1 MNSFIFYFYSISVI
15 SEMLL
20 YFIFGSGLLDKLSRQ
35 IQFSFLLFFSFY
47 LLFNT
52 KNIMIDIKFKKIHIY
67 FLLFLIVG
75 LISTFFNLIS
85 GTYYEGLLNYLK
97 HLETYSVN
105 FSYLNTDSM
114 FKSVFNLPIIEILK
128 YLYFYF
134 YFAILLPFIIDTNEK
149 LIKFVDLF
157 YYIFIFCLLVG
168 FIVLIDVALK
178 DYGEQV
184 LISRHWYYDD
194 QMNVGVRFM
203 GIFGEPRDSAVALLL
218 GALLLY
224 IRSDLRNLKP
234 PLFVFSLILI
244 ALFFTISGSL
254 MISMLIYPL
263 IFILFYPQVLANLN
277 IQNISIFL
285 ITSIFAF
292 VIIYSGE
299 RTFEYFIG
307 IQTFITQLSRGE
319 MLEGLLATQVI
330 NIYPIY
336 LFLMDL
342 FSLNFLDSFIGHGI
356 SSSNIIKVP
365 HETFSLNGPHS
376 LLTRLLYEFGIIGT
390 FIWIQVF
397 ALSLHLLK
405 KNMNNQKWYV
415 ILIIMTALL
424 SIAIVH
430 KSSLIYIALGVILTL
445 ATYHESTPK
454 FRR

>member
-1 MNSFIFYFYSISVI
+1 M
-15 SEMLL
+15 
-20 YFIFGSGLLDKLSRQ
+20 
-35 IQFSFLLFFSFY
+35 
-47 LLFNT
+47 
-52 KNIMIDIKFKKIHIY
+52 
-67 FLLFLIVG
+67 
-75 LISTFFNLIS
+75 
-85 GTYYEGLLNYLK
+85 
-97 HLETYSVN
+97 
-105 FSYLNTDSM
+105 
-114 FKSVFNLPIIEILK
+114 
-128 YLYFYF
+128 
-134 YFAILLPFIIDTNEK
+134 
-149 LIKFVDLF
+149 DLF

-319 MLEGLLATQVI
+319 MLEGLRHSS
-330 NIYPIY
+330 YKY
-336 LFLMDL
+336 LSDI
-342 FSLNFLDSFIGHGI
+342 FI
-356 SSSNIIKVP
+356 
-365 HETFSLNGPHS
+365 LNG
-376 LLTRLLYEFGIIGT
+376 F
-390 FIWIQVF
+390 VF
-397 ALSLHLLK
+397 
-405 KNMNNQKWYV
+405 
-415 ILIIMTALL
+415 T
-424 SIAIVH
+424 
-430 KSSLIYIALGVILTL
+430 
-445 ATYHESTPK
+445 
-454 FRR
+454 